1 MHGEG
6 RGRRRTSNKRL
17 LLIAGGIALGVLA
30 LAAVVVVLVF
40 FRSLSRPGESTARF
54 IPSNALAY
62 ASFNL
67 RPGVQQLRH
76 GREVISTLQTD
87 ALVERRDDLLDELK
101 EETGIHFLDDVTP
114 WLGESVSFAL
124 IDVDD
129 DSAEWVAMVHVSDS
143 GAAFD
148 FVEDLVAYF
157 EDESLTRFDR
167 TVYRDADL
175 WLSDDE
181 DASFALTD
189 EYLLLADG
197 EGALKRAIRDIES
210 PPETPLLANEDF
222 TAARE
227 SVPSERVVFMF
238 VRSEWILDLLG
249 DEIDPFGDRDD
260 VIREIED
267 SVPEFMAMSMS
278 FIERG
283 LRVDFAA
290 EQSGDGFAIDSD
302 LALASPDALPSDT
315 VLLLA
320 TNGIRETW
328 EEVRRTV
335 DDLEPNGES
344 AFQRIL
350 DDVEYETGID
360 VEGDVVDSLN
370 GEIALALLPGEVR
383 AGVYD
388 VLLLAGLRDADG
400 IRRALDTLTEIVED
414 SGVGLD
420 RRSLGDYEVV
430 TAAPQEFGLLGGDY
444 DPGYLVAEDWV
455 ALGSTHRSLTA
466 LHDAAAGAGDSEPL
480 SSTGGFSG
488 LMGMAPD
495 PVDWLL
501 YADLAAGLDML
512 EDALDGDMR
521 SDFRR
526 DFKPFVEPL
535 EAFMLAGSITE
546 EAIRFTAVLTH
557 SE

>member
-1 MHGEG
+1 M
-6 RGRRRTSNKRL
+6 
-17 LLIAGGIALGVLA
+17 LA
-30 LAAVVVVLVF
+30 LAAVVVVFVF

-62 ASFNL
+62 ASINL

-87 ALVERRDDLLDELK
+87 ALVERRDDLLDDLED
-101 EETGIHFLDDVTP
+101 ETGIHFLDDVTP

-129 DSAEWVAMVHVSDS
+129 GSAEWVAMVHVSDS

-157 EDESLTRFDR
+157 EDESLTQFDR
-167 TVYRDADL
+167 TDYRDADL
-175 WLSDDE
+175 WLSEDE

-210 PPETPLLANEDF
+210 PLETSLLADEDF

-227 SVPSERVVFMF
+227 SLPSERVVFMF
-238 VRSEWILDLLG
+238 VRSEWILDLLR
-249 DEIDPFGDRDD
+249 DEIDPFGDQDD
-260 VIREIED
+260 VILEIED
-267 SVPEFMAMSMS
+267 STPEYMAMSMS

-290 EQSGDGFAIDSD
+290 ELAGDGFPIDSD
-302 LALASPDALPSDT
+302 LPLASPEALPADT

-320 TNGIRETW
+320 TNGIKETW

-335 DDLEPNGES
+335 DDLDPSDEFG
-344 AFQRIL
+344 FQYFL
-350 DDVEYETGID
+350 DEIEYETGID

-370 GEIALALLPGEVR
+370 GEVALALLPGDVR

-400 IRRALDTLTEIVED
+400 LRRALDTLTEVVED
-414 SGVGLD
+414 SGVELD
-420 RRSLGDYEVV
+420 RSSLGDYEVV

-444 DPGYLVAEDWV
+444 DPGYLVTEDWA

-466 LHDAAAGAGDSEPL
+466 LHDAAAGDSEPL
-480 SSTGGFSG
+480 SSTSGFSG

-495 PVDWLL
+495 PADWLL
-501 YADLAAGLDML
+501 YADLAAGLDMI

-535 EAFMLAGSITE
+535 EAFLLAGSVTE
-546 EAIRFTAVLTH
+546 EAIRFTAVLTL